1 MLGAGAATLQAEQQ
15 KRQRAEVARQEHED
29 MERMVAELSEDERE
43 AFRAFE
49 AADPVGE
56 VDPLANNPWERRQ
69 LAHRVS
75 PMILVDWGCVLVEAC
90 RGLLVL
96 VDAWGFAVPPVNQM
110 LAGAGDDAQLG
121 QPHLRLLAQGTRSN
135 QLLRML
141 ARQAGQLQL
150 LSC

>member
-1 MLGAGAATLQAEQQ
+1 
-15 KRQRAEVARQEHED
+15 

-75 PMILVDWGCVLVEAC
+75 PMILEDWGCVLVEAC
-90 RGLLVL
+90 RGLSVL
-96 VDAWGFAVPPVNQM
+96 VGAWGFAVPPVTQM
-110 LAGAGDDAQLG
+110 LAGGQVTMPKSDNPTYVFAHSKCSRSLCVFLRSLKDAA
-121 QPHLRLLAQGTRSN
+121 AQSPTSTRRRRGS
-135 QLLRML
+135 
-141 ARQAGQLQL
+141 GVT
-150 LSC
+150 